1 MKNAFKVLI
10 LIFASLLL
18 CSCVLNDRIL
28 YDNRNFNYGIRIWG
42 RIPWGFGFFFIPT
55 SASSRYHVYDYL
67 EIDYSKIKGGILDN
81 INFYVMGKKLNLGS
95 VNYND
100 VLDITPNLP
109 NCKKI
114 VQSHHYARNNEKE
127 DEISFYFG
135 DDQKK
140 RLTAILF
147 FFESD
152 TKKITSLCITLPFE
166 KNLDDVV
173 KFENIDK
180 SIEVRFPFHGKDVLL
195 IFGEDGEIR
204 KNYTF

>member
-18 CSCVLNDRIL
+18 CSCVLNDKIL
-28 YDNRNFNYGIRIWG
+28 YNNRNFNYGIRIWG

-95 VNYND
+95 VNYSD

-109 NCKKI
+109 NSKKI
-114 VQSHHYARNNEKE
+114 VQSHYQDWKNKKE

-135 DDQKK
+135 DPKK
-140 RLTAILF
+140 QYAAIRF

-152 TKKITSLCITLPFE
+152 TKKIQYLYIKLPS
-166 KNLDDVV
+166 KTNLDDIV

-180 SIEVRFPFHGKDVLL
+180 STEARFPFHGKDVLL
-195 IFGEDGEIR
+195 IFGEDAKIR
-204 KNYTF
+204 KNYSF

>member
-1 MKNAFKVLI
+1 M
-10 LIFASLLL
+10 
-18 CSCVLNDRIL
+18 
-28 YDNRNFNYGIRIWG
+28 
-42 RIPWGFGFFFIPT
+42 
-55 SASSRYHVYDYL
+55 
-67 EIDYSKIKGGILDN
+67 
-81 INFYVMGKKLNLGS
+81 
-95 VNYND
+95 
-100 VLDITPNLP
+100 
-109 NCKKI
+109 
-114 VQSHHYARNNEKE
+114 QSHHYARNNEKK
-127 DEISFYFG
+127 DEISFCFG

>member
-42 RIPWGFGFFFIPT
+42 RIPWGFGFFIPT

-127 DEISFYFG
+127 DEISFILEMI
-135 DDQKK
+135 K
-140 RLTAILF
+140 RRDLQQFSFSLNQTP
-147 FFESD
+147 
-152 TKKITSLCITLPFE
+152 KKITSLCITLPFE
-166 KNLDDVV
+166 KNL
-173 KFENIDK
+173 
-180 SIEVRFPFHGKDVLL
+180 L
-195 IFGEDGEIR
+195 
-204 KNYTF
+204 TM